1 MKHTFNVPY
10 LYNPG
15 ILTGKLPNFLLKK
28 VKKAVNDPAARE
40 MEKYNSRLVA
50 SIKQEYE
57 TPKIPE
63 LIEYID
69 SMYQAWTDTF
79 KFPTPEYEIEAV
91 WTNYMKKGEFN
102 PNHNHPNTLAAFVI
116 WVTIPY
122 DLDKELKTEGWDNS
136 IHPPKNTAFEFTYSM
151 FDGRTTSQPIFVDK
165 SMEGTVTMFPG
176 TLLHCVYPFFTSDG
190 ERISIA
196 GNVSPKL

>member
-15 ILTGKLPNFLLKK
+15 ILTGKLPNYLLKK
-28 VKKAVNDPAARE
+28 LKKAVNDPSAKQAG
-40 MEKYNSRLVA
+40 KYNSRLVA

-57 TPKIPE
+57 TPEIPE
-63 LIEYID
+63 LIDYLD
-69 SMYQAWTDTF
+69 SMYQAWADTF
-79 KFPTPEYEIEAV
+79 KFPTPEYEIKDI

-102 PNHNHPNTLAAFVI
+102 PNHNHPSTLAAFVI

-122 DLDKELKTEGWDNS
+122 NLNEELEIDGWENPT
-136 IHPPKNTAFEFTYSM
+136 HPPKNSAFEVTYSM
-151 FDGRTTSQPIFVDK
+151 FDGRTASQPIFVDK

-190 ERISIA
+190 ERISVA
-196 GNVSPKL
+196 GNVSPK